1 MLGFLQKQKLIKKNK
16 KTLDLIGLTCQ
27 TCNMDHDTEITTKR
41 QTTINYEVQY
51 LINQVLKNEIKENNI
66 FLIKAKTK
74 NIIWQEQNGWNGT
87 KMF

>member
-1 MLGFLQKQKLIKKNK
+1 
-16 KTLDLIGLTCQ
+16 
-27 TCNMDHDTEITTKR
+27 MDHDTEITTKR